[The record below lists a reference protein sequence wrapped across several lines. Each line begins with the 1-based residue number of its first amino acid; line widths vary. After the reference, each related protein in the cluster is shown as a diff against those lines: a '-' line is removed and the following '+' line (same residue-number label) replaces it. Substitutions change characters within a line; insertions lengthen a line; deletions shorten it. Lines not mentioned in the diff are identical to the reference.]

1 MKKVLNWVWSL
12 LEIIII
18 IYVIVLT
25 LFLLCKNKY
34 GYTELGDY
42 SFVNVDLMGEKNI
55 KNTKNGDLLIVK
67 NSNDISNGNLIYY
80 YAVYNDEYIVKS
92 GVVTDIKKDDYSAVY
107 TVEGKKSAV
116 TVASARVLGKY
127 SNTYAHLGKVLD
139 ILESRIG
146 FLFLVLLPIMIVF
159 IYQLYEFI
167 VILRY
172 DEVDENEKVVNKKR
186 KIQKDKSKKDDNI
199 EIL

>member
-1 MKKVLNWVWSL
+1 MKKKNNKRIFLIVIFVL
-12 LEIIII
+12 
-18 IYVIVLT
+18 
-25 LFLLCKNKY
+25 C
-34 GYTELGDY
+34 
-42 SFVNVDLMGEKNI
+42 SFVLYYGTKYTYTSYESAVDAKVNSKVAGINVSI
-55 KNTKNGDLLIVK
+55 NGQ
-67 NSNDISNGNLIYY
+67 N
-80 YAVYNDEYIVKS
+80 IVKS
-92 GVVTDIKKDDYSAVY
+92 GIVTDIKKDDYSAVY
-107 TVEGKKSAV
+107 TVEGKKSTV

-127 SNTYAHLGKVLD
+127 SNTYAHLGRILN

-199 EIL
+199 EVL

>member
-55 KNTKNGDLLIVK
+55 KNTKNGDLLVVK
-67 NSNDISNGNLIYY
+67 NSNDINNGNLIYY

-92 GVVTDIKKDDYSAVY
+92 GIVTDIKKDDYSAVY

-116 TVASARVLGKY
+116 TVASARVL
-127 SNTYAHLGKVLD
+127 
-139 ILESRIG
+139 
-146 FLFLVLLPIMIVF
+146 
-159 IYQLYEFI
+159 
-167 VILRY
+167 
-172 DEVDENEKVVNKKR
+172 
-186 KIQKDKSKKDDNI
+186 
-199 EIL
+199 